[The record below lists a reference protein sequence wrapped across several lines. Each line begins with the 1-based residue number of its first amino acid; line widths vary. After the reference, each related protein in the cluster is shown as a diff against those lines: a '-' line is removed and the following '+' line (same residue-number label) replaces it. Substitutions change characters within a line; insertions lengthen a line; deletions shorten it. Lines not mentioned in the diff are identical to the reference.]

1 MLPLPLPLSNLQ
13 SSWPAI
19 VPYKAPGVFTPCPTP
34 LPSSGAFLG
43 QADVTSLIACGPYGV
58 ALAVLVSPWQSYNPF
73 AARLMDLL
81 RSLCGLGSSPWQDRR
96 RSSSLSS
103 KRKVTYKR

>member
-1 MLPLPLPLSNLQ
+1 MLPLPLSPFLPFG
-13 SSWPAI
+13 PAI
-19 VPYKAPGVFTPCPTP
+19 VPYKARGVFTPCPTP

-43 QADVTSLIACGPYGV
+43 QADVLSVAFLDRLLSFWRRLAGPG
-58 ALAVLVSPWQSYNPF
+58 QSYNPF
-73 AARLMDLL
+73 VARPVDLL

-96 RSSSLSS
+96 AAG